1 MVVLARLIPPAEF
14 GHAAIAIVVNG
25 LTVVITFE
33 FCATPLVQ
41 ARTVTNGQLRSAV
54 VASIGLGAVLAALM
68 YLLGA
73 VAAGAIFDDRTAEL
87 LQMISP
93 AFLLGGIAAVPR
105 AILHRRLDFL
115 GLSMV
120 EITSLLAGLVAS
132 VSMAVAGLDAEALVL
147 GGLTTSVV
155 STIQLSLRAPLPR
168 PAWRRAELGDLAS
181 FGLASGMSAVA
192 GRAFRNVDFAI
203 IGASMSATA
212 LGFYWRAFQLGVEH
226 QGKISGVMLRI
237 ALPVYSRTA
246 NIEDMRALRRR
257 ITRLH
262 ATVILPLQAGLIALA
277 PVLIPWLFGSR
288 WEPAVLPTQIL
299 AGAGMFTAL
308 LTGAGPLVLAVGRP
322 RALLAYNVASAV
334 VYAAAIFIAA
344 PYGLTAVCIV
354 VVVVYAAQFA
364 CAQVFLLQRLVGIPV
379 RELRY
384 DAGPGT
390 VSSAVLVAVMLG
402 SVEAAK
408 GLGLPDPAILVV
420 AGSLGSAAYLLTLRR
435 LFADAWSDVEV
446 IGRMVLRRRDSTAR
460 AASDETPPAV
470 PAPASVG

>member
-1 MVVLARLIPPAEF
+1 V
-14 GHAAIAIVVNG
+14 
-25 LTVVITFE
+25 
-33 FCATPLVQ
+33 
-41 ARTVTNGQLRSAV
+41 
-54 VASIGLGAVLAALM
+54 
-68 YLLGA
+68 
-73 VAAGAIFDDRTAEL
+73 
-87 LQMISP
+87 
-93 AFLLGGIAAVPR
+93 
-105 AILHRRLDFL
+105 
-115 GLSMV
+115 
-120 EITSLLAGLVAS
+120 
-132 VSMAVAGLDAEALVL
+132 
-147 GGLTTSVV
+147 
-155 STIQLSLRAPLPR
+155 
-168 PAWRRAELGDLAS
+168 
-181 FGLASGMSAVA
+181 
-192 GRAFRNVDFAI
+192 FRNVDFAI
-203 IGASMSATA
+203 IGARMNATA

-226 QGKISGVMLRI
+226 QGKITGVMMRI
-237 ALPVYSRTA
+237 ALPIYSRTA
-246 NIEDMRALRRR
+246 SIEDMRALRRR

-299 AGAGMFTAL
+299 AGAGMLTAIL
-308 LTGAGPLVLAVGRP
+308 SGLGPVVIAIGRP
-322 RALLAYNVASAV
+322 RALLAYDVLSAV

-402 SVEAAK
+402 SVEAAS

-420 AGSLGSAAYLLTLRR
+420 AGSLGAVAYLLTLRR
-435 LFADAWSDVEV
+435 LFTDAWSDVEV

>member
-41 ARTVTNGQLRSAV
+41 ARAVTSGQLRSAV
-54 VASIGLGAVLAALM
+54 VASIGLGAVLAALT
-68 YLLGA
+68 YLFGS
-73 VAAGAIFDDRTAEL
+73 AAAASIFDDRTAEL
-87 LQMISP
+87 VLVVAP

-105 AILHRRLDFL
+105 AILHRRLDFP
-115 GLSMV
+115 GLSTI
-120 EITSLLAGLVAS
+120 EISSLLVGLIAS
-132 VSMAVAGLDAEALVL
+132 VSMAIAGLDAEALVL
-147 GGLTTSVV
+147 GGLITSIV

-168 PAWRRAELGDLAS
+168 PAWRRGELRDLAS
-181 FGLASGMSAVA
+181 FGLASGLAAVA
-192 GRAFRNVDFAI
+192 SRVFRNVDFAI
-203 IGASMSATA
+203 IGARMNATA

-226 QGKISGVMLRI
+226 QGKITGVMMRI
-237 ALPVYSRTA
+237 ALPIYSRTA
-246 NIEDMRALRRR
+246 SIEDMRALRRR

-299 AGAGMFTAL
+299 AGAGMLTAIL
-308 LTGAGPLVLAVGRP
+308 SGLGPVVIAIGRP
-322 RALLAYNVASAV
+322 RALLAYDVLSAV
-334 VYAAAIFIAA
+334 VYAAAVYVAA
-344 PYGLTAVCIV
+344 PHGLTAVCIT

-364 CAQVFLLQRLVGIPV
+364 CAQVLLLQRLVGIPV

-402 SVEAAK
+402 SVEAAS

-420 AGSLGSAAYLLTLRR
+420 AGSLGAVAYLLTLRR
-435 LFADAWSDVEV
+435 LFTDAWSDVEV